1 MKFETTVDDYFVGTF
16 AITGTQTYGIIN
28 RTVQQMQDAKVGN
41 PNWSNINKITITS
54 TSDVVVDA
62 IRFNNIDAID
72 TVYGMVSRATLSS
85 PIVKASNSVMD
96 IEYYLSMGFNKT
108 VS

>member
-16 AITGTQTYGIIN
+16 AITGTQTYGIVS
-28 RTVQQMQDAKVGN
+28 RTIEQMQTAKVGS

-54 TSDVVVDA
+54 TADVVVDA
-62 IRFNNIDAID
+62 VRFNNVDSIDS
-72 TVYGMVSRATLSS
+72 VYGMVSRATLSS
-85 PIVKASNSVMD
+85 PITKASNSVMD

-108 VS
+108 VT